1 MAKKKTHE
9 EFVSELKLKNK
20 NFDNIELLSEYCGIK
35 NRIKCKCKVC
45 DYEWE
50 PISDSLMRG
59 RGCPICAQKRRD
71 KSKYKFISDYSE
83 LLNNMNLSVVSDY
96 INATTPA
103 TFKCNVYSKVQ

>member
-59 RGCPICAQKRRD
+59 CGCPMCGNERVRKARIKPLKDFLNDLYSTNILDNQFNMDVEIKRA
-71 KSKYKFISDYSE
+71 S
-83 LLNNMNLSVVSDY
+83 
-96 INATTPA
+96 
-103 TFKCNVYSKVQ
+103 